1 MFTIII
7 IKILKIFIIGG
18 YMISFF
24 SVSFAKSGTD
34 NLKPNQI
41 LVLPMNINQIA
52 AHVQLIKLIPILE
65 PRYRIVAE
73 NRLRF
78 FTRFF
83 YVATATNTQ

>member
-52 AHVQLIKLIPILE
+52 QMETTSSKDGILIFLNSFE
-65 PRYRIVAE
+65 
-73 NRLRF
+73 
-78 FTRFF
+78 
-83 YVATATNTQ
+83 